1 MGFVINGNN
10 PLYIDMSDVGV
21 KMEVMR
27 MALTQAQFEKMMLRL
42 FGEVGRKVKTIVAK
56 DVQVDYAV
64 TQSWVKSQIGPY
76 SLGFGGGFPV
86 TCKIP
91 INGAKGVIG
100 PRFKLSGRKR
110 KISARIVKSNVSV
123 LPKEMSG
130 QGGNPPFVYGGVV
143 YTRRTRKRHPIV
155 RVVGLGV
162 PQMPLNRSADA
173 VQTDILDYIDKRLD
187 HHFMGMFGGGY

>member
-1 MGFVINGNN
+1 MSFVISGSN
-10 PLYIDMSDVGV
+10 PLYINMSEVGEKLMLMQTV
-21 KMEVMR
+21 
-27 MALTQAQFEKMMLRL
+27 LTQQQFERMMLRL

-64 TQSWVKSQIGPY
+64 TQAWVKSQIGPY
-76 SLGFGGGFPV
+76 SLGMGGEFPV

-91 INGAKGVIG
+91 ISGAKGVIG

-123 LPKEMSG
+123 LPKEMSN
-130 QGGNPPFVYGGVV
+130 QGGNPPFVYGGVA

-162 PQMPLNRSADA
+162 PQMPLNRSQDA
-173 VQTDILDYIDKRLD
+173 VQSDILDYIDQRLD
-187 HHFMGMFGGGY
+187 HHFIGMFGGGY